1 MRAFRTLMMA
11 GLLAASGLVQAV
23 PVKKTADFEG
33 LSAPS
38 DSSVV
43 TALPFN
49 DGGLTLSGNGLVVFD
64 LAVGGASNNALL
76 LTQLVPTDDG
86 DVIDKCPAISCSV
99 TVSFADGFTGLDFDI
114 ASYDNRSSGIWPTLE
129 IFGDNGRIGDSISL
143 SNIAPDS
150 VCASGKCQ
158 FQNVGVDLTG
168 GAIGRSYTITFGSAA
183 KWIFD
188 QFSVTPLEA
197 TPPNRVPEPASF
209 ALALAALGGV
219 AVTRRR
225 RGQ

>member
-11 GLLAASGLVQAV
+11 GLLAATGLVQAV

-38 DSSVV
+38 DPSVV
-43 TALPFN
+43 VALPYSEN
-49 DGGLTLSGNGLVVFD
+49 GLNITGNG
-64 LAVGGASNNALL
+64 AVAFGLGVAGGGTHNALL
-76 LTQLVPTDDG
+76 LSEVSVDQLG
-86 DVIDKCPAISCSV
+86 DTVDQCPVAGCAI
-99 TVSFADGFTGLDFDI
+99 TVDYSAGFTSFGFSL
-114 ASYDNRSSGIWPTLE
+114 ASLNLRSGAPMLE
-129 IFGDNGRIGDSISL
+129 IFGDQGQIGGAVAVAGIQ
-143 SNIAPDS
+143 
-150 VCASGKCQ
+150 SGSTCK
-158 FQNVGVDLTG
+158 VGVCTFQDISVDLAPGQVATSFRLSF
-168 GAIGRSYTITFGSAA
+168 ASAA
-183 KWIFD
+183 HWLFD

-209 ALALAALGGV
+209 ALVLAALGGV